1 MKDLIRGTFH
11 PQENYHGFE
20 ENRFDLIGPGGN
32 IILPRVWQSS
42 VSSGWS
48 ITMQMWTGEVE
59 ERLEHQRTQ
68 DQQVAQERDLRER
81 ERERERDQRER
92 ERERERDQR
101 ERERERE
108 RDQRERE
115 RERERDQQERARAR
129 ELQETGFD
137 PPIQTSLTPRRQSL
151 SEKEKRCLS
160 WFACKRGLGCL

>member
-11 PQENYHGFE
+11 PEETNQGFE
-20 ENRFDLIGPGGN
+20 ENRFDLIGPWGN

-42 VSSGWS
+42 IRSGWS

-59 ERLEHQRTQ
+59 ERLE
-68 DQQVAQERDLRER
+68 AQARDLREM
-81 ERERERDQRER
+81 DQ
-92 ERERERDQR
+92 DQR

-115 RERERDQQERARAR
+115 RERERDQQERAR
-129 ELQETGFD
+129 EPQETEFD
-137 PPIQTSLTPRRQSL
+137 PPIQTSLTPRRQNL

-160 WFACKRGLGCL
+160 WFACKRGLGCP